1 MNTVTRRGFSLR
13 KKMTSK
19 VDQSRYGWFFIL
31 PFIIVFLIFNVY
43 PILFSL
49 EISFT
54 DLKNWNTE
62 YSYVGFANYV
72 KVLNTSRFWQAMG
85 NTAILF
91 FMFFIPQILLSLL
104 LAYWLSTPSL
114 KIKGQSFFKVSMY
127 LPSIITGVS
136 IGLLYNLF
144 FEYPRGPINQLLQ
157 QVGLISTPIEFF
169 HETGAARVITSY
181 VQSWVGYGPMMI
193 MFIGAILGINPEL
206 FEAGYIDG
214 CSNRQMFFQITL
226 PLIRPILLY
235 NMVCCV
241 IGGLQLFDIPKLLT
255 GGGPRN
261 STITMSMFIYNQAF
275 SGARS
280 FNNAAAAS
288 YLLMLLIAVISA
300 GVFLLMRGRPDDV
313 PVRRR
318 RSA

>member
-1 MNTVTRRGFSLR
+1 MMKSSLR
-13 KKMTSK
+13 GKMTSK
-19 VDQSRYGWFFIL
+19 VDYSRYGYIFIL
-31 PFIIVFLIFNVY
+31 PFIIVFLVFNVY
-43 PILFSL
+43 PILFSF

-62 YSYVGFANYV
+62 YSFVGLYNYA
-72 KVLNTSRFWQAMG
+72 KVLSMPRFWQAMG

-91 FMFFIPQILLSLL
+91 FMFFIPQIALSML
-104 LAYWLSTPSL
+104 LAYWFSTPSL

-157 QVGLISTPIEFF
+157 LIGVNSTPIEFF
-169 HETGAARVITSY
+169 QETTPARIITSY
-181 VQSWVGYGPMMI
+181 VQCWVGYGPMMI

-206 FEAGYIDG
+206 FEAGCIDG
-214 CSNRQMFFQITL
+214 CTNRQMFFRITL

-255 GGGPRN
+255 SGGPRN
-261 STITMSMFIYNQAF
+261 TTMTMSMLIYNQAF

-288 YLLMLLIAVISA
+288 YLLMLLIALISV
-300 GVFLLMRGRPDDV
+300 GVFLLMRGKPDDM
-313 PVRRR
+313 PTRRR
-318 RSA
+318 RTL